1 MSAALGAG
9 TYLQM
14 PSRLDV
20 GGTIAAKA
28 AIIIVVLIVAGLVL
42 AFTPI
47 SVVGYVLLAAAA
59 VLYVVFSV
67 RQMS

>member
-1 MSAALGAG
+1 
-9 TYLQM
+9 M
-14 PSRLDV
+14 PSPFDV

-28 AIIIVVLIVAGLVL
+28 AITIAVLIATGLVL

-67 RQMS
+67 RQVS